1 MYNSTIVNWILLHY
15 RIIQNEKL
23 NVRVKMDSNDQIEL
37 SQNILLLSEAKHD
50 GLEDLQTFYNN
61 FRNMICKQLKKKGDI
76 IKSSLKDLILD
87 YDEVI
92 SNTFDQIILVWCL
105 EKIHPKLPKLIIENL
120 ENKTS
125 FESSKEFIFNYVP
138 TLLNF
143 DNKDTFEKKLN
154 GHDQSNK
161 NKSDILKEELNGD
174 SGVCAKDDVVTCSE
188 DEKEVI
194 HHIKE
199 VNKIERFICFY
210 RDSWIVLW

>member
-1 MYNSTIVNWILLHY
+1 
-15 RIIQNEKL
+15 
-23 NVRVKMDSNDQIEL
+23 MDFDDQIEL
-37 SQNILLLSEAKHD
+37 SQNILLLSEVKHD

-125 FESSKEFIFNYVP
+125 FELSKENVFNHVP

-143 DNKDTFEKKLN
+143 DTKDKFEKQLN
-154 GHDQSNK
+154 VNNQSNNGREFNVFIQINLYLLCDYPL
-161 NKSDILKEELNGD
+161 NKKSCIIDENLK
-174 SGVCAKDDVVTCSE
+174 
-188 DEKEVI
+188 
-194 HHIKE
+194 
-199 VNKIERFICFY
+199 
-210 RDSWIVLW
+210 

>member
-1 MYNSTIVNWILLHY
+1 
-15 RIIQNEKL
+15 
-23 NVRVKMDSNDQIEL
+23 MDANDQIEL
-37 SQNILLLSEAKHD
+37 SQNILLLSEVKYN

-105 EKIHPKLPKLIIENL
+105 EKIQPELPKLIIENL

-125 FESSKEFIFNYVP
+125 FELSKENVFNHVP

-143 DNKDTFEKKLN
+143 DTKDTFEKQLN
-154 GHDQSNK
+154 DNNQSNK
-161 NKSDILKEELNGD
+161 NKSDILTEELNGD
-174 SGVCAKDDVVTCSE
+174 SGVDAK

-194 HHIKE
+194 RHIKE
-199 VNKIERFICFY
+199 VNRIERFICFY
-210 RDSWIVLW
+210 RDS